1 MTQDSADTR
10 TLSHGQVCY
19 LQLPAADR
27 QRAAAFYEA
36 VFGWEAGQHYPDF
49 ESPGLI
55 GEWVEGRPAAPDA
68 GPVIWLAVTDMD
80 EALALVTTHGGQ
92 LLVPPAPDGP
102 TRILATIADP
112 EGNPVGLAAHPPA
125 AHAPH

>member
-1 MTQDSADTR
+1 MTSEDAR
-10 TLSHGQVCY
+10 ALSHGQVCY

-27 QRAAAFYEA
+27 RRAAAFYEA
-36 VFGWEAGQHYPDF
+36 VFGWETGEHYPDF
-49 ESPGLI
+49 TSPGLI
-55 GEWVEGRPAAPDA
+55 GEWVENRPAAPDA

-80 EALALVTTHGGQ
+80 ETLGLVTSHGGQ

-112 EGNPVGLAAHPPA
+112 EGNPVGLAAH
-125 AHAPH
+125 APSAEAPQ